1 MAEGEWVPAQAPPR
15 RIEVHGL
22 HLRWWEPGDVAE
34 MLEVVLASQEHLRA
48 FLPWASGYGA
58 ETADGYL
65 ERTREGLRT
74 HTDFSYRV
82 EDPATGELLGSAG
95 LMARI
100 GPRALEI
107 GYWVRADRT
116 REGIATRAAAALT
129 RVALALPDVD
139 RVEIHHDADNHAS
152 AGVPRRLGYA
162 RAGEYGRAVRAPA
175 QTGRA
180 VRWVTTGDAAR

>member
-1 MAEGEWVPAQAPPR
+1 MSEEEWVPAQAPPR
-15 RIEVHGL
+15 RIEADGL
-22 HLRWWEPGDVAE
+22 SLRWWEPGDVAE

-48 FLPWASGYGA
+48 FLPWATGYSA

-65 ERTREGLRT
+65 DRAREGLRT
-74 HTDFSYRV
+74 HRDFSYRV
-82 EDPATGELLGSAG
+82 ADGDTGELLGSAG

-107 GYWVRADRT
+107 GYWVRVDRT

-129 RVALALPDVD
+129 RSALDLPDVD
-139 RVEIHHDADNHAS
+139 RVEIHHDAANQAS
-152 AGVPRRLGYA
+152 AGVPRRLGYT
-162 RAGEYGRAVRAPA
+162 RAGEYGRDVRAPG

-180 VRWVTTGDAAR
+180 VRWVAQLLQ